1 MVVGIEPLR
10 QLPVDVRQRLRV
22 EERMQVAPDLE
33 RERNRA
39 AREAIRHSDTR
50 AEPARGIRVV
60 PGVQG
65 GPAGIVEYWGRAI
78 VHVAVVYPPARDLLA
93 VPHDGLVKFFDALP
107 EARDD
112 VSEVGDH
119 GSSWVRGVCD
129 DRQQG
134 WAIHPVGSRAPR
146 GLNPL
151 SPLRERVEVRG
162 LWVQCKSFTLLPT
175 FSIKGQ
181 GLTYSGG

>member
-1 MVVGIEPLR
+1 MGTDGGGLPVGLLEVRLPEHVESDQVFPAPLGALGEGDVVVVGIEPLR

-65 GPAGIVEYWGRAI
+65 VPAGIVEYWGRAI

-93 VPHDGLVKFFDALP
+93 VPHDGLVELFDALP

-119 GSSWVRGVCD
+119 GSS
-129 DRQQG
+129 
-134 WAIHPVGSRAPR
+134 
-146 GLNPL
+146 
-151 SPLRERVEVRG
+151 
-162 LWVQCKSFTLLPT
+162 
-175 FSIKGQ
+175 
-181 GLTYSGG
+181 